1 MKGLFNWIL
10 CILMMASL
18 GYGQKKI
25 SKEEVERMSLEADQS
40 INFILPENLDNFI
53 ATGTKLVFFGAR
65 WCKYCKRLN
74 PRWLKVQVQIEE
86 GKTTKKKIMGKD
98 IAVGK
103 VDCTDVEDF
112 CQQHH
117 ADGFP
122 TIFLY
127 NNGKLI
133 EEYTGEHKAMAIGKY
148 FIDKFDYF
156 QYQENHK
163 RNRDEL

>member
-1 MKGLFNWIL
+1 MKALFNWIL

-53 ATGTKLVFFGAR
+53 AT
-65 WCKYCKRLN
+65 
-74 PRWLKVQVQIEE
+74 VQVQIEE

-103 VDCTDVEDF
+103 VDCTDV
-112 CQQHH
+112 
-117 ADGFP
+117 
-122 TIFLY
+122 
-127 NNGKLI
+127 